1 MTLLN
6 RGNPNPNQLHNQTR
20 AQRQRVAAEKE
31 KQGHRSMWRCLCRHM
46 TLWPCFDVVP
56 VVGLDLPC
64 GAGHLGLRCAPGT
77 SPSAL
82 GFESRLIKMQKK
94 GPNGPFFLHGA
105 GGGTRTH
112 TMSPSADFESAT
124 STIPSHRRAVAK
136 YISFSHRI
144 QVFPLAQIKRLG
156 SLCLPSQDLVM
167 EVRALLCCAVSI
179 TMNIFLRNVT
189 NALQKSRT

>member
-1 MTLLN
+1 M
-6 RGNPNPNQLHNQTR
+6 
-20 AQRQRVAAEKE
+20 
-31 KQGHRSMWRCLCRHM
+31 
-46 TLWPCFDVVP
+46 VP

-64 GAGHLGLRCAPGT
+64 GAGRLGLRCAPGT

-124 STIPSHRRAVAK
+124 STIPSHRRTAAK
-136 YISFSHRI
+136 YISFLRRI
-144 QVFPLAQIKRLG
+144 QVFPLDQGKHTI
-156 SLCLPSQDLVM
+156 SLCLSLQDLVM
-167 EVRALLCCAVSI
+167 TVRSLFYGAVSI
-179 TMNIFLRNVT
+179 IMNIFLRFVT
-189 NALQKSRT
+189 NKLQEKRT